1 MIGFLC
7 LKIVIEGDRKMKK
20 GKLKQILSFVLS
32 LVLVISMVFVTVP
45 GEVKAADGV
54 NVSINANKTEV
65 HRGDTVTIT
74 VELSDNTAA
83 RGAQIKFAYDSDKL
97 ELQGKAVKGAAFEGS
112 AINSLSDEKI
122 GSINAIITM
131 ADSPIKNGTVFTA
144 TFKVK
149 ETAGAGEIPLSFRE
163 LKFAADSSERV
174 PATEVNNASN
184 LKVVVPLTGI
194 SLNKSETTIA
204 KDSTEKLTATLSPA
218 DAEAEITWKS
228 SNDQVATVKDGT
240 VTAVG
245 KGTATITAEAGG
257 KSATCKVTVT
267 VPLKGISIK
276 GDVNTLKKGQNTKL
290 AVVYDPEDADNVP
303 DVEWTSSKDSVATV
317 SKDGVV
323 TAIADGTATITAKV
337 GNLTAEYEIT
347 VQEVKLNGIS
357 LDKTETTIHRG
368 ETANLTVKYDPENTT
383 DDRTVNW
390 SSSDP
395 GKVTVDAKGEVK
407 AIAVGEAIIKAQVG
421 NHTATCTVTVDSPL
435 ESILPNLET
444 IKLVK
449 HQTAELTYKL
459 VPEDTTYKDGIT
471 YSSSDNKVVTVDEK
485 GKVTAVAA
493 GTATITLTATNGI
506 KAEIPVTVT
515 ELPIKEVTLDK
526 KSAIVEKGETVEL
539 TANVGPVDTTD
550 DDKSIAWSVKDET
563 VAKVSA
569 SKTQAGETVT
579 ITAISGGVT
588 TVTAEAWNGTKAT
601 CVITVPIHLEGVEIN
616 ADDQNTTMLR
626 NSTKVLGVT
635 YQPENVTDEV
645 TCTWSSSNPKVA
657 TVDPKTGMI
666 TALAKGETEITV
678 KAATETQ
685 SFTAKTTVT
694 VKENHFTQDLADKL
708 KLDIKEALLKG
719 QSVKLSECMNLS
731 QLIDD
736 YNVTDDITVAWKVED
751 EEIAAV
757 DQTGSLLGLKEGKTT
772 VKATITATDGNG
784 NESGTYT
791 VSGDVEVKEIP
802 LESIAFNKVIKEMKV
817 GEVQTLS
824 ILYNPENTTD
834 VRDVVW
840 TSSDEKVL
848 AVKDGK
854 LTALKAG
861 VAEITAKV
869 GEKSISCKITVKE
882 NTAGTG
888 KDQNTE
894 TTNKKTDKKTGNTKT
909 GDSANVAGYFLAM
922 VLAIFAVWA
931 VVRKR
936 ITR

>member
-1 MIGFLC
+1 
-7 LKIVIEGDRKMKK
+7 MKK
-20 GKLKQILSFVLS
+20 SGRMNKILSFVLS
-32 LVLVISMVFVTVP
+32 LVLVLSMTVVSVPNEVEAASASGTVTV
-45 GEVKAADGV
+45 
-54 NVSINANKTEV
+54 SANKTEL
-65 HRGDTVTIT
+65 HRGGEVTVTVGLSGNT
-74 VELSDNTAA
+74 NAAGVLVRLSYDKEQLELKNAVQGDVLDSGFLKQLVTTKAGEITAA
-83 RGAQIKFAYDSDKL
+83 SMNTSGAL
-97 ELQGKAVKGAAFEGS
+97 
-112 AINSLSDEKI
+112 
-122 GSINAIITM
+122 
-131 ADSPIKNGTVFTA
+131 NGTMFTA

-149 ETAGAGEIPLSFRE
+149 ETAKSGKINIDIPYTDFTDENSNTVTP
-163 LKFAADSSERV
+163 DID
-174 PATEVNNASN
+174 NQASN
-184 LKVVVPLTGI
+184 LKVVIPLTGI

-204 KDSTEKLTATLSPA
+204 KGSTEKLTATLSPA

-228 SNDQVATVKDGT
+228 SNDQVATVKDGM

-257 KSATCKVTVT
+257 KSATCKVTVTVT

-395 GKVTVDAKGEVK
+395 EKVTVDAKGEVK

-526 KSAIVEKGETVEL
+526 KSAIVEKDETVEL

-616 ADDQNTTMLR
+616 ADDQNPTMLR

-694 VKENHFTQDLADKL
+694 VKENHFTQELADKL

-817 GEVQTLS
+817 GEVQILS
-824 ILYNPENTTD
+824 VLYNPENTTD

-894 TTNKKTDKKTGNTKT
+894 TTNKKTDKKAGNTKT
-909 GDSANVAGYFLAM
+909 GDPANVAAYFLAM

>member
-45 GEVKAADGV
+45 GEVKAAEGV

-459 VPEDTTYKDGIT
+459 VPEDTTYKEGIT

-550 DDKSIAWSVKDET
+550 DDKSIAWS
-563 VAKVSA
+563 
-569 SKTQAGETVT
+569 
-579 ITAISGGVT
+579 
-588 TVTAEAWNGTKAT
+588 
-601 CVITVPIHLEGVEIN
+601 
-616 ADDQNTTMLR
+616 
-626 NSTKVLGVT
+626 
-635 YQPENVTDEV
+635 ENVTDEV

-719 QSVKLSECMNLS
+719 QSVKLSELMNLS

-791 VSGDVEVKEIP
+791 VCRKG
-802 LESIAFNKVIKEMKV
+802 
-817 GEVQTLS
+817 
-824 ILYNPENTTD
+824 
-834 VRDVVW
+834 R
-840 TSSDEKVL
+840 
-848 AVKDGK
+848 
-854 LTALKAG
+854 ALL
-861 VAEITAKV
+861 IR
-869 GEKSISCKITVKE
+869 
-882 NTAGTG
+882 
-888 KDQNTE
+888 
-894 TTNKKTDKKTGNTKT
+894 TDKLRN
-909 GDSANVAGYFLAM
+909 S
-922 VLAIFAVWA
+922 
-931 VVRKR
+931 
-936 ITR
+936 

>member
-1 MIGFLC
+1 
-7 LKIVIEGDRKMKK
+7 MKK

-550 DDKSIAWSVKDET
+550 DDKSIA
-563 VAKVSA
+563 
-569 SKTQAGETVT
+569 
-579 ITAISGGVT
+579 
-588 TVTAEAWNGTKAT
+588 
-601 CVITVPIHLEGVEIN
+601 C
-616 ADDQNTTMLR
+616 
-626 NSTKVLGVT
+626 
-635 YQPENVTDEV
+635 
-645 TCTWSSSNPKVA
+645 
-657 TVDPKTGMI
+657 
-666 TALAKGETEITV
+666 
-678 KAATETQ
+678 
-685 SFTAKTTVT
+685 
-694 VKENHFTQDLADKL
+694 
-708 KLDIKEALLKG
+708 LL
-719 QSVKLSECMNLS
+719 
-731 QLIDD
+731 
-736 YNVTDDITVAWKVED
+736 
-751 EEIAAV
+751 
-757 DQTGSLLGLKEGKTT
+757 
-772 VKATITATDGNG
+772 
-784 NESGTYT
+784 YT
-791 VSGDVEVKEIP
+791 SP
-802 LESIAFNKVIKEMKV
+802 S
-817 GEVQTLS
+817 
-824 ILYNPENTTD
+824 P
-834 VRDVVW
+834 RD
-840 TSSDEKVL
+840 
-848 AVKDGK
+848 A
-854 LTALKAG
+854 
-861 VAEITAKV
+861 
-869 GEKSISCKITVKE
+869 
-882 NTAGTG
+882 
-888 KDQNTE
+888 
-894 TTNKKTDKKTGNTKT
+894 
-909 GDSANVAGYFLAM
+909 
-922 VLAIFAVWA
+922 
-931 VVRKR
+931 
-936 ITR
+936 